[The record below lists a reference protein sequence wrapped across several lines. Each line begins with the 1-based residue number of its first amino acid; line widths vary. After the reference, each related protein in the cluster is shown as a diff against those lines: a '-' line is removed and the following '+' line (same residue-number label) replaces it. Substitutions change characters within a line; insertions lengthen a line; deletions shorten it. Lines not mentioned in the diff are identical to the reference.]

1 MTPSNAAPV
10 RTVRW
15 KGASTDASPQRKYRR
30 IGLILGLILA
40 AVVLVSVIV
49 ALLLAPLF
57 IWKTAFVSLVI
68 DQYRI
73 GSLAAVPFAMEDK
86 TALAASLAHSLPTDQ
101 TTDSVH
107 LVGFETSAAIR
118 EKLGNRLFNL
128 PLRSKDVLVAYLR
141 AQSMVAPPSLDAD
154 GIERTDPLNNKVC
167 LIASDFRIEGERPR
181 GLVPMRELVE
191 SIGRES
197 SSTTLIAIDFGDL
210 RWDPR
215 AGVIAGLVPKML
227 DDEFAEPQ
235 RKATGA
241 NWVVGSHDLFEYSGT
256 YLPERRTFFA
266 RSLELGLSG
275 AADAAPWGDGDL
287 LVELDELLR
296 FVSAWTSQW
305 ARQSSGGRSL
315 QNPVVWKL
323 GVGRVPLSSV
333 PPNIAVVRVPTAKK
347 KVAKDKPASE
357 KPASEKPSQEKQQ
370 PTAPEKKA
378 EPSSPAAQPAPVPP
392 QKSPAVPAPNALPKK
407 SAAIPAASDRPP
419 ALFQPADKALRL
431 DAKRFSAGVVLTAAE
446 KDAAKPDAGPAF
458 PAAGEP
464 PAADAAS
471 PTAAST
477 ASPPAE
483 GTPPAAAAPAPA
495 AVPEKPPA
503 AIPPPPPEP
512 EVLPPNLWQL
522 LEQQNTRRKQ
532 ALVFEVQP
540 ALVDFAPHLWAELVA
555 LAGSAQLQALQNDSG
570 SLRTNAFLD
579 QFTTDLANLSAHS
592 NAAEAVGIR
601 STPIVSLQQALE
613 KAESKHFFEAW
624 ENAPPRFRNALA
636 VRNDA
641 VVSLLAMV
649 NLNAIFAG
657 GSGTPPIE
665 PATVLTAISQIARL
679 SSIINGFPSMA
690 SQEKEPLRLDPLDD
704 ASRSVSLLLT
714 RLNKLVDLLFVNL
727 LDSGA
732 INQST
737 VSYTECSA
745 ALRLP
750 FLSMPRRESLLSMIR
765 PSAQA
770 TLSGEQS
777 SGTDAGSNETPPEEQ
792 SVLLAVGR
800 VPLPPETPIRIQ
812 RIDLAN
818 IAVLVDSLAAIV
830 DAAGILSDSTSRAP
844 PEIAKTIRD
853 IADVRKACESLAS
866 FASDE
871 KVAVQK
877 ILQLAAKLSQLYSR
891 AASEVDSPTISSGGF
906 RETDR
911 GAALLRTLDPR
922 DAENLSTV
930 EVASIPRWAVV
941 DAVGIVLQ
949 PIDGVALEFQKPTL
963 IRIVFGDRNKKQVPV
978 NATLRLRYDPADMQV
993 RASGGGILDPNR
1005 VSMLSDL
1012 PLRAEGLR
1020 LEILANRKASETDL
1034 DGQVRLLALLEIGGR
1049 TEEAEL
1055 YVNLPSER
1063 TVTLSVRRTPVA
1075 NAATG
1080 NGWLRSRVSTDSVAS
1095 DALVQSTVQ
1104 LPCLSGRVTAWE
1116 LGLEN
1121 EASLPRTVSVEVYS
1135 VASNQQ
1141 PGAREKD
1148 WKEAAAQIV
1157 AGTSTLAK
1165 MAAIAKVEL
1174 PVSQSITFL
1183 PLPPEAVAPAILP
1196 LPAPAGTP
1204 PAAAPPAPA
1213 PIPIG
1218 PDVAVLVREIT
1229 AGQPPRAW
1237 LTRLCFEVEHPRTL
1251 LIPTAIWNS
1260 RERTITVEM
1269 RPSDTAGKGADLPP
1283 NGMRVSMKPLSIFPV
1298 IGRQPIE
1305 MRKGEALLTPSR
1317 PADVLVAFWNG
1328 SDRSGRAWLAIDID
1342 GYPRAM
1348 VMAVDCSQ
1356 ATDGEK
1362 QGAQYDWRNISF
1374 IDPIAKETLV
1384 KAPAATV
1391 GFRMA
1396 VDAPPDSFR
1405 MKNGVATSTVSLSL
1419 REDRG
1424 DPNASREDRV
1434 VWSAAADR
1442 QVEFVRDKPAVPG
1455 TLAVMTTVQD
1465 WKINAS
1471 GEGFENIDI
1480 LAQARLSI
1488 PGVQQPLADQR
1499 QMVFDARAPVVEA
1512 PPSMNV
1518 SVGKPLVVPVR
1529 VMDDPRESFAA
1540 AATKHLPGV
1549 SGVDRVEWG
1558 IDTKGNGS
1566 AEAWQPAVSL
1576 GGGAYELRV
1585 VTTTLPPGKQTLL
1598 LVRAFDRAG
1607 LSDPP
1612 DRVWLTAAAVVARN
1626 CIEGRVI
1633 LNGKGE
1639 AGVLVTADGPSAP
1652 KPIKTDKEGK
1662 FKFSDVDAGEY
1673 KLQATGPIRNQN
1685 YRSEIV
1691 PVVVSP
1697 PPAPPASALLPLK

>member
-1 MTPSNAAPV
+1 VTPSNAAPV

-15 KGASTDASPQRKYRR
+15 KGASTDGVPQRKYWRV
-30 IGLILGLILA
+30 GLILGLILA

-57 IWKTAFVSLVI
+57 TWKTAFVSLVI

-73 GSLAAVPFAMEDK
+73 GSLAAVPFAIEDK

-118 EKLGNRLFNL
+118 ERLGNRLLNL
-128 PLRSKDVLVAYLR
+128 PLRSKDVLVAYVR

-256 YLPERRTFFA
+256 YLPERRTYFA

-333 PPNIAVVRVPTAKK
+333 PPNIAVVRVPVAKK
-347 KVAKDKPASE
+347 KNAAQDKAVSDKPN
-357 KPASEKPSQEKQQ
+357 QEKQEK
-370 PTAPEKKA
+370 TAPEKKA
-378 EPSSPAAQPAPVPP
+378 EPSSPAATQPAPVPQ
-392 QKSPAVPAPNALPKK
+392 QKSPAGPVQNSLPKT
-407 SAAIPAASDRPP
+407 SAAVPAASARRP
-419 ALFQPADKALRL
+419 ALFQPESKAARL
-431 DAKRFSAGVVLTAAE
+431 DARKFSAGVVLTAAE

-458 PAAGEP
+458 PAAAQP
-464 PAADAAS
+464 PAADAAT
-471 PTAAST
+471 PTAAPST

-483 GTPPAAAAPAPA
+483 GPPPTAAAPASA
-495 AVPEKPPA
+495 AVPKKPPA
-503 AIPPPPPEP
+503 AIPPPPLEP
-512 EVLPPNLWQL
+512 EVLPPNLWL
-522 LEQQNTRRKQ
+522 LIEQQNSRRKQ
-532 ALVFEVQP
+532 APASGLRP

-579 QFTTDLANLSAHS
+579 QFTADLANLSAHS
-592 NAAEAVGIR
+592 NTAEAVGIR
-601 STPIVSLQQALE
+601 SSPIVSLQQTLE

-641 VVSLLAMV
+641 VVSLLAIV

-657 GSGTPPIE
+657 GSGTPKIE
-665 PATVLTAISQIARL
+665 PATLLTAISQTARL
-679 SSIINGFPSMA
+679 SSIINGFPSI
-690 SQEKEPLRLDPLDD
+690 SSPDEEPLRLDPLDD
-704 ASRSVSLLLT
+704 ASRSVSLLLA

-750 FLSMPRRESLLSMIR
+750 FLSMPQRDALVTMIR
-765 PSAQA
+765 PNAEA
-770 TLSGEQS
+770 TLSGDQS
-777 SGTDAGSNETPPEEQ
+777 PGPADEMPFDGPSM
-792 SVLLAVGR
+792 LLAIGR

-818 IAVLVDSLAAIV
+818 IAVLVDCLAAIV
-830 DAAGILSDSTSRAP
+830 DAAGILSDSTSHAP
-844 PEIAKTIRD
+844 PEIAKTVRD
-853 IADVRKACESLAS
+853 ISDVRRACESLAS

-871 KVAVQK
+871 KVAVGK
-877 ILQLAAKLSQLYSR
+877 ILQLAAKLSQLYSK
-891 AASEVDSPTISSGGF
+891 AASEVDSTTISSGGF

-911 GAALLRTLDPR
+911 GAALLRILDPR
-922 DAENLSTV
+922 DAENLPTV
-930 EVASIPRWAVV
+930 EIASIPRWGVV
-941 DAVGIVLQ
+941 NAVGMVLQ
-949 PIDGVALEFQKPTL
+949 PIDGIDLEFQKPAL
-963 IRIVFGDRNKKQVPV
+963 IRLAFGDRDKKQVPV

-1005 VSMLSDL
+1005 GNVLSDL
-1012 PLRAEGLR
+1012 PLRTEGLR
-1020 LEILANRKASETDL
+1020 LELLANRKATESDL
-1034 DGQVRLLALLEIGGR
+1034 DGQVRLRAILELGGR

-1075 NAATG
+1075 NAATR
-1080 NGWLRSRVSTDSVAS
+1080 NGWIRSRVSTDSIAS
-1095 DALVQSTVQ
+1095 DALVKSTVQ
-1104 LPCLSGRVTAWE
+1104 LPCLPSRITAWE

-1121 EASLPRTVSVEVYS
+1121 KASIPRTVSVEIYS
-1135 VASNQQ
+1135 VPSSQQ
-1141 PGAREKD
+1141 PGAREKN
-1148 WKEAAAQIV
+1148 WKEAAAQILD
-1157 AGTSTLAK
+1157 GTSTLAK
-1165 MAAIAKVEL
+1165 MAVIAKVEL
-1174 PVSQSITFL
+1174 PVSQSMISL
-1183 PLPPEAVAPAILP
+1183 PLPPEAVLPAILP

-1204 PAAAPPAPA
+1204 PAPATPAPAPA

-1218 PDVAVLVREIT
+1218 PDLALLVREIT
-1229 AGQPPRAW
+1229 VGQQPRAW
-1237 LTRLCFEVEHPRTL
+1237 LTRLFFEVEHPRTL
-1251 LIPTAIWNS
+1251 LVPTAIWNS
-1260 RERTITVEM
+1260 RERTITVEVS
-1269 RPSDTAGKGADLPP
+1269 PSDAAGKGEGLPP
-1283 NGMRVSMKPLSIFPV
+1283 DGVRVSMKPLSVFPV

-1305 MRKGEALLTPSR
+1305 LRKSEALLTPSR
-1317 PADVLVAFWNG
+1317 PADVLMAVWNG

-1356 ATDGEK
+1356 ATDGER

-1374 IDPIAKETLV
+1374 LNPLAKETVV

-1391 GFRMA
+1391 GFHVA
-1396 VDAPPDSFR
+1396 ADAPPDSFR
-1405 MKNGVATSTVSLSL
+1405 MKNGVDTSTVSLSL

-1424 DPNASREDRV
+1424 DASAPREGRV
-1434 VWSAAADR
+1434 VWSATADR
-1442 QVEFVRDKPAVPG
+1442 QVEFVRGKAVVPG

-1499 QMVFDARAPVVEA
+1499 LMVFDARAPVVEA

-1518 SVGKPLVVPVR
+1518 SVGKPLVIPVR

-1549 SGVDRVEWG
+1549 SGVDHVEWG
-1558 IDTKGNGS
+1558 IDTKGNGVP
-1566 AEAWQPAVSL
+1566 ETWQPAVSL
-1576 GGGAYELRV
+1576 GGGVYELRV

-1662 FKFSDVDAGEY
+1662 FKFSDVDAGDY
-1673 KLQATGPIRNQN
+1673 KLQATGPIRNQS

>member
-15 KGASTDASPQRKYRR
+15 KGTSTDASPQRKYRR
-30 IGLILGLILA
+30 IGLILGLILT

-57 IWKTAFVSLVI
+57 TWKTAFVSLVI

-73 GSLAAVPFAMEDK
+73 GSLVAVPFANEDK

-128 PLRSKDVLVAYLR
+128 PLRSKDVLVAYVR

-167 LIASDFRIEGERPR
+167 LIASDFRIEGDRPR

-197 SSTTLIAIDFGDL
+197 STTTLIAIDFGDL

-347 KVAKDKPASE
+347 KVAKDKPASD
-357 KPASEKPSQEKQQ
+357 KPSQEKQE

-378 EPSSPAAQPAPVPP
+378 EASSPVAQPAPVPP
-392 QKSPAVPAPNALPKK
+392 QKSPAGPSQNPLPKK
-407 SAAIPAASDRPP
+407 SAAVPAASDRQP
-419 ALFQPADKALRL
+419 ALFQPASKTLRL
-431 DAKRFSAGVVLTAAE
+431 DATRFSAGVVLTAAE

-458 PAAGEP
+458 PATGEP
-464 PAADAAS
+464 PAAAAAS
-471 PTAAST
+471 PTAAPST
-477 ASPPAE
+477 ASPPAD

-522 LEQQNTRRKQ
+522 IEQQNARRKQ
-532 ALVFEVQP
+532 APAFEVRP

-579 QFTTDLANLSAHS
+579 QFTADLANLSSHS

-601 STPIVSLQQALE
+601 SSPIVSLQQTLA
-613 KAESKHFFEAW
+613 KAESKNFFEAW
-624 ENAPPRFRNALA
+624 ENAPPRFRNAIA

-641 VVSLLAMV
+641 VVSLLAAV

-657 GSGTPPIE
+657 GSGTLPLE
-665 PATVLTAISQIARL
+665 PATLRTAISQIARL
-679 SSIINGFPSMA
+679 SSIINGFPSI
-690 SQEKEPLRLDPLDD
+690 SSSNDEPLRLDPLDD
-704 ASRSVSLLLT
+704 VSRSVSLLVA
-714 RLNKLVDLLFVNL
+714 RLNELVDLLFVNL

-737 VSYTECSA
+737 VSYRECSA
-745 ALRLP
+745 ALTLP
-750 FLSMPRRESLLSMIR
+750 FLSMPRRDSLLAMIR

-770 TLSGEQS
+770 TLSGDQS
-777 SGTDAGSNETPPEEQ
+777 SGTDAGSNETPPEDQ
-792 SVLLAVGR
+792 SMLLAVGR
-800 VPLPPETPIRIQ
+800 VPFPSETPIRIQ
-812 RIDLAN
+812 RMDLEN

-844 PEIAKTIRD
+844 PEMTKTVRE

-866 FASDE
+866 FTSDE
-871 KVAVQK
+871 KVAIQQ
-877 ILQLAAKLSQLYSR
+877 ILRLAAKLSQLYSK
-891 AASEVDSPTISSGGF
+891 AASEVDSTTISSAGF
-906 RETDR
+906 METDR
-911 GAALLRTLDPR
+911 GAALLRILDPR

-930 EVASIPRWAVV
+930 EIASIPRWAGV

-949 PIDGVALEFQKPTL
+949 PIDGVALEFQRPTL
-963 IRIVFGDRNKKQVPV
+963 IRLVFGDRDKKQVPV

-993 RASGGGILDPNR
+993 RASGGGILNPNR
-1005 VSMLSDL
+1005 GSILSDL

-1020 LEILANRKASETDL
+1020 LELLANRKASETDL
-1034 DGQVRLLALLEIGGR
+1034 DGRVRLRALLEIGGR

-1055 YVNLPSER
+1055 YVKLPSER

-1080 NGWLRSRVSTDSVAS
+1080 NGWLRSRVLMDSVAS

-1104 LPCLSGRVTAWE
+1104 LPCLPGRVTAWE

-1121 EASLPRTVSVEVYS
+1121 EAPLPRTVSVEVYS
-1135 VASNQQ
+1135 VASSQKA
-1141 PGAREKD
+1141 GAREKD
-1148 WKEAAAQIV
+1148 WKEATAQIV

-1251 LIPTAIWNS
+1251 LVPTAIWNS
-1260 RERTITVEM
+1260 RERTITVEV
-1269 RPSDTAGKGADLPP
+1269 RASDAAGKGVDLPP

-1305 MRKGEALLTPSR
+1305 MRKSEALLTPSR

-1356 ATDGEK
+1356 ATDGER

-1391 GFRMA
+1391 GFRVA

-1424 DPNASREDRV
+1424 DPNASRDDRV

-1442 QVEFVRDKPAVPG
+1442 QVEFVRDKPVVPG

-1465 WKINAS
+1465 WKINTS

>member
-1 MTPSNAAPV
+1 M
-10 RTVRW
+10 
-15 KGASTDASPQRKYRR
+15 
-30 IGLILGLILA
+30 
-40 AVVLVSVIV
+40 
-49 ALLLAPLF
+49 
-57 IWKTAFVSLVI
+57 
-68 DQYRI
+68 
-73 GSLAAVPFAMEDK
+73 
-86 TALAASLAHSLPTDQ
+86 
-101 TTDSVH
+101 
-107 LVGFETSAAIR
+107 
-118 EKLGNRLFNL
+118 
-128 PLRSKDVLVAYLR
+128 
-141 AQSMVAPPSLDAD
+141 
-154 GIERTDPLNNKVC
+154 
-167 LIASDFRIEGERPR
+167 
-181 GLVPMRELVE
+181 
-191 SIGRES
+191 
-197 SSTTLIAIDFGDL
+197 
-210 RWDPR
+210 
-215 AGVIAGLVPKML
+215 
-227 DDEFAEPQ
+227 
-235 RKATGA
+235 
-241 NWVVGSHDLFEYSGT
+241 
-256 YLPERRTFFA
+256 
-266 RSLELGLSG
+266 
-275 AADAAPWGDGDL
+275 
-287 LVELDELLR
+287 
-296 FVSAWTSQW
+296 
-305 ARQSSGGRSL
+305 
-315 QNPVVWKL
+315 
-323 GVGRVPLSSV
+323 
-333 PPNIAVVRVPTAKK
+333 
-347 KVAKDKPASE
+347 
-357 KPASEKPSQEKQQ
+357 
-370 PTAPEKKA
+370 
-378 EPSSPAAQPAPVPP
+378 
-392 QKSPAVPAPNALPKK
+392 
-407 SAAIPAASDRPP
+407 
-419 ALFQPADKALRL
+419 
-431 DAKRFSAGVVLTAAE
+431 
-446 KDAAKPDAGPAF
+446 
-458 PAAGEP
+458 
-464 PAADAAS
+464 
-471 PTAAST
+471 
-477 ASPPAE
+477 
-483 GTPPAAAAPAPA
+483 
-495 AVPEKPPA
+495 
-503 AIPPPPPEP
+503 
-512 EVLPPNLWQL
+512 
-522 LEQQNTRRKQ
+522 
-532 ALVFEVQP
+532 
-540 ALVDFAPHLWAELVA
+540 
-555 LAGSAQLQALQNDSG
+555 
-570 SLRTNAFLD
+570 
-579 QFTTDLANLSAHS
+579 
-592 NAAEAVGIR
+592 
-601 STPIVSLQQALE
+601 
-613 KAESKHFFEAW
+613 
-624 ENAPPRFRNALA
+624 
-636 VRNDA
+636 
-641 VVSLLAMV
+641 
-649 NLNAIFAG
+649 
-657 GSGTPPIE
+657 
-665 PATVLTAISQIARL
+665 
-679 SSIINGFPSMA
+679 
-690 SQEKEPLRLDPLDD
+690 
-704 ASRSVSLLLT
+704 
-714 RLNKLVDLLFVNL
+714 
-727 LDSGA
+727 
-732 INQST
+732 
-737 VSYTECSA
+737 
-745 ALRLP
+745 
-750 FLSMPRRESLLSMIR
+750 
-765 PSAQA
+765 
-770 TLSGEQS
+770 
-777 SGTDAGSNETPPEEQ
+777 
-792 SVLLAVGR
+792 
-800 VPLPPETPIRIQ
+800 
-812 RIDLAN
+812 
-818 IAVLVDSLAAIV
+818 
-830 DAAGILSDSTSRAP
+830 
-844 PEIAKTIRD
+844 
-853 IADVRKACESLAS
+853 
-866 FASDE
+866 
-871 KVAVQK
+871 
-877 ILQLAAKLSQLYSR
+877 
-891 AASEVDSPTISSGGF
+891 
-906 RETDR
+906 
-911 GAALLRTLDPR
+911 
-922 DAENLSTV
+922 
-930 EVASIPRWAVV
+930 

-949 PIDGVALEFQKPTL
+949 PIDGVALEFQRPTL
-963 IRIVFGDRNKKQVPV
+963 IRLVFGDRDKKQVPV

-993 RASGGGILDPNR
+993 RASGGGILNPNR
-1005 VSMLSDL
+1005 GSILSDL

-1020 LEILANRKASETDL
+1020 LELLANRKASETDL
-1034 DGQVRLLALLEIGGR
+1034 DGRVRLRALLEIGGR

-1055 YVNLPSER
+1055 YVKLPSER

-1080 NGWLRSRVSTDSVAS
+1080 NGWLRSRVLMDSVAS

-1104 LPCLSGRVTAWE
+1104 LPCLPGRVTAWE

-1121 EASLPRTVSVEVYS
+1121 EAPLPRTVSVEVYS
-1135 VASNQQ
+1135 VASSQKA
-1141 PGAREKD
+1141 GAREKD

-1229 AGQPPRAW
+1229 AGQPARAW

-1251 LIPTAIWNS
+1251 LVPTAIWNS
-1260 RERTITVEM
+1260 RERTITVEV
-1269 RPSDTAGKGADLPP
+1269 RASDAAGKGVDLPP

-1305 MRKGEALLTPSR
+1305 MRKSEALLTPSR

-1356 ATDGEK
+1356 ATDGER

-1391 GFRMA
+1391 GFRVA

-1424 DPNASREDRV
+1424 DPNASRDDRV

-1442 QVEFVRDKPAVPG
+1442 QVEFVRDKPVVPG

-1465 WKINAS
+1465 WKINTS

>member
-118 EKLGNRLFNL
+118 EKLGDRLFNL

-333 PPNIAVVRVPTAKK
+333 PPHIAVVRVPTAKK
-347 KVAKDKPASE
+347 KVAKD

-392 QKSPAVPAPNALPKK
+392 QKSPAVPAPNPLPQK

-464 PAADAAS
+464 PAAAAAS

-483 GTPPAAAAPAPA
+483 GTPPAAAAAPAPA

-512 EVLPPNLWQL
+512 EVLPPNLWQM
-522 LEQQNTRRKQ
+522 LEQQNARRKQ

-579 QFTTDLANLSAHS
+579 QFTADLANLSAHS

-665 PATVLTAISQIARL
+665 PATVMTAISQIARL

-690 SQEKEPLRLDPLDD
+690 SPEKEPLRLDPLDD

-770 TLSGEQS
+770 TLPGEQS

-812 RIDLAN
+812 SIDLAN

-963 IRIVFGDRNKKQVPV
+963 IRIVFGDRDKKQVPV

-1075 NAATG
+1075 NATTG

-1141 PGAREKD
+1141 PGARERD

-1269 RPSDTAGKGADLPP
+1269 RPSDTAAKGADLPP

-1442 QVEFVRDKPAVPG
+1442 QVEFVRDKPVVPG

>member
-1 MTPSNAAPV
+1 M
-10 RTVRW
+10 
-15 KGASTDASPQRKYRR
+15 
-30 IGLILGLILA
+30 
-40 AVVLVSVIV
+40 
-49 ALLLAPLF
+49 
-57 IWKTAFVSLVI
+57 
-68 DQYRI
+68 
-73 GSLAAVPFAMEDK
+73 
-86 TALAASLAHSLPTDQ
+86 
-101 TTDSVH
+101 
-107 LVGFETSAAIR
+107 
-118 EKLGNRLFNL
+118 
-128 PLRSKDVLVAYLR
+128 
-141 AQSMVAPPSLDAD
+141 
-154 GIERTDPLNNKVC
+154 
-167 LIASDFRIEGERPR
+167 
-181 GLVPMRELVE
+181 
-191 SIGRES
+191 
-197 SSTTLIAIDFGDL
+197 
-210 RWDPR
+210 
-215 AGVIAGLVPKML
+215 
-227 DDEFAEPQ
+227 
-235 RKATGA
+235 
-241 NWVVGSHDLFEYSGT
+241 
-256 YLPERRTFFA
+256 
-266 RSLELGLSG
+266 
-275 AADAAPWGDGDL
+275 
-287 LVELDELLR
+287 
-296 FVSAWTSQW
+296 
-305 ARQSSGGRSL
+305 
-315 QNPVVWKL
+315 
-323 GVGRVPLSSV
+323 
-333 PPNIAVVRVPTAKK
+333 
-347 KVAKDKPASE
+347 
-357 KPASEKPSQEKQQ
+357 
-370 PTAPEKKA
+370 
-378 EPSSPAAQPAPVPP
+378 
-392 QKSPAVPAPNALPKK
+392 
-407 SAAIPAASDRPP
+407 
-419 ALFQPADKALRL
+419 
-431 DAKRFSAGVVLTAAE
+431 
-446 KDAAKPDAGPAF
+446 
-458 PAAGEP
+458 
-464 PAADAAS
+464 
-471 PTAAST
+471 
-477 ASPPAE
+477 
-483 GTPPAAAAPAPA
+483 
-495 AVPEKPPA
+495 
-503 AIPPPPPEP
+503 
-512 EVLPPNLWQL
+512 
-522 LEQQNTRRKQ
+522 
-532 ALVFEVQP
+532 
-540 ALVDFAPHLWAELVA
+540 
-555 LAGSAQLQALQNDSG
+555 
-570 SLRTNAFLD
+570 
-579 QFTTDLANLSAHS
+579 
-592 NAAEAVGIR
+592 
-601 STPIVSLQQALE
+601 
-613 KAESKHFFEAW
+613 
-624 ENAPPRFRNALA
+624 
-636 VRNDA
+636 
-641 VVSLLAMV
+641 
-649 NLNAIFAG
+649 
-657 GSGTPPIE
+657 
-665 PATVLTAISQIARL
+665 
-679 SSIINGFPSMA
+679 
-690 SQEKEPLRLDPLDD
+690 
-704 ASRSVSLLLT
+704 
-714 RLNKLVDLLFVNL
+714 
-727 LDSGA
+727 
-732 INQST
+732 
-737 VSYTECSA
+737 
-745 ALRLP
+745 
-750 FLSMPRRESLLSMIR
+750 
-765 PSAQA
+765 
-770 TLSGEQS
+770 
-777 SGTDAGSNETPPEEQ
+777 
-792 SVLLAVGR
+792 
-800 VPLPPETPIRIQ
+800 
-812 RIDLAN
+812 
-818 IAVLVDSLAAIV
+818 
-830 DAAGILSDSTSRAP
+830 
-844 PEIAKTIRD
+844 
-853 IADVRKACESLAS
+853 
-866 FASDE
+866 
-871 KVAVQK
+871 
-877 ILQLAAKLSQLYSR
+877 
-891 AASEVDSPTISSGGF
+891 
-906 RETDR
+906 
-911 GAALLRTLDPR
+911 
-922 DAENLSTV
+922 
-930 EVASIPRWAVV
+930 

-949 PIDGVALEFQKPTL
+949 PIDGVALEFQRPTL
-963 IRIVFGDRNKKQVPV
+963 IRLVFGDRDKKQVPV

-993 RASGGGILDPNR
+993 RASGGGILNPNR
-1005 VSMLSDL
+1005 GSILSDL

-1020 LEILANRKASETDL
+1020 LELLANRKASETDL
-1034 DGQVRLLALLEIGGR
+1034 DGRVRLRALLEIGGR

-1055 YVNLPSER
+1055 YVKLPSER

-1080 NGWLRSRVSTDSVAS
+1080 NGWLRSRVLMDSVAS

-1104 LPCLSGRVTAWE
+1104 LPCLPGRVTAWE

-1121 EASLPRTVSVEVYS
+1121 EAPLPRTVSVEVYS
-1135 VASNQQ
+1135 VASSQKA
-1141 PGAREKD
+1141 GAREKD
-1148 WKEAAAQIV
+1148 WKEATAQIV

-1229 AGQPPRAW
+1229 AGQPARAW

-1251 LIPTAIWNS
+1251 LVPTAIWNS
-1260 RERTITVEM
+1260 RERTITVEV
-1269 RPSDTAGKGADLPP
+1269 RASDAAGKGVDLPP

-1305 MRKGEALLTPSR
+1305 MRKSEALLTPSR

-1356 ATDGEK
+1356 ATDGER

-1391 GFRMA
+1391 GFRVA

-1424 DPNASREDRV
+1424 DPNASRDDRV

-1442 QVEFVRDKPAVPG
+1442 QVEFVRDKPVVPG

-1465 WKINAS
+1465 WKINTS

>member
-15 KGASTDASPQRKYRR
+15 KGTSTDASPQRKYRR
-30 IGLILGLILA
+30 VGLILGLILA

-57 IWKTAFVSLVI
+57 TWKTAFVSLVI

-73 GSLAAVPFAMEDK
+73 GSLVAVPFAIEDK

-118 EKLGNRLFNL
+118 EKLGSRLFNL
-128 PLRSKDVLVAYLR
+128 PLRSKDVLVAYVR

-154 GIERTDPLNNKVC
+154 GIKRTDPLNNKVC

-241 NWVVGSHDLFEYSGT
+241 NWVVGSHDLFEYSGI

-333 PPNIAVVRVPTAKK
+333 PPNIAVVRVPTPKK
-347 KVAKDKPASE
+347 KVTKDKA
-357 KPASEKPSQEKQQ
+357 ASEKPSQEKQE

-378 EPSSPAAQPAPVPP
+378 EPSSPAAQPASVPP
-392 QKSPAVPAPNALPKK
+392 QKSPAGPVQNPLPKT
-407 SAAIPAASDRPP
+407 SAAIPAASDRQP
-419 ALFQPADKALRL
+419 ALFQPASKSLRL
-431 DAKRFSAGVVLTAAE
+431 DATRFSAGVVLTAAE

-464 PAADAAS
+464 PAAAAAT
-471 PTAAST
+471 PTAAAST

-512 EVLPPNLWQL
+512 EVLPPDLWL
-522 LEQQNTRRKQ
+522 LIEQQNSRRKQ
-532 ALVFEVQP
+532 APASEVRP

-555 LAGSAQLQALQNDSG
+555 LAGSAQLQVLQNDSG
-570 SLRTNAFLD
+570 SLRTNVFLD
-579 QFTTDLANLSAHS
+579 QFTTDLANLSAYS
-592 NAAEAVGIR
+592 NTAEAVGIR
-601 STPIVSLQQALE
+601 SSPIVSLQQTLG

-641 VVSLLAMV
+641 VVSLLATV
-649 NLNAIFAG
+649 HLNAIFAG

-665 PATVLTAISQIARL
+665 PGTLRTAISQVARL
-679 SSIINGFPSMA
+679 SSIINGFPSI
-690 SQEKEPLRLDPLDD
+690 SSPDEEPLRLDPLDD
-704 ASRSVSLLLT
+704 ASRSVSLLVT
-714 RLNKLVDLLFVNL
+714 RLNTLVDLLFVNL

-750 FLSMPRRESLLSMIR
+750 FLSMPRRDSLLAMIQS
-765 PSAQA
+765 SAQA

-777 SGTDAGSNETPPEEQ
+777 SGMDAGSNEMPLEGQ
-792 SVLLAVGR
+792 SMLLAVGR
-800 VPLPPETPIRIQ
+800 VPLPPEAPIRIQ

-866 FASDE
+866 FVSDE
-871 KVAVQK
+871 KVAVQE
-877 ILQLAAKLSQLYSR
+877 ILQLAAKISQLYFK
-891 AASEVDSPTISSGGF
+891 AASEVDSTTISSSGF
-906 RETDR
+906 TETDR
-911 GAALLRTLDPR
+911 GAALLRILDPR

-930 EVASIPRWAVV
+930 EIASIPRWAVV

-949 PIDGVALEFQKPTL
+949 PIDGVAMEFQRPTL
-963 IRIVFGDRNKKQVPV
+963 LRLVFGGRDKKKLPV

-1005 VSMLSDL
+1005 GSMLSDL

-1020 LEILANRKASETDL
+1020 LELLPNRKATESDL
-1034 DGQVRLLALLEIGGR
+1034 NGQVRLRALLEIGGR

-1080 NGWLRSRVSTDSVAS
+1080 NGWLRSRVLTDSVSS

-1135 VASNQQ
+1135 VASSQQ

-1157 AGTSTLAK
+1157 AGTSSLAK

-1183 PLPPEAVAPAILP
+1183 PLPPEIVPPAILP

-1251 LIPTAIWNS
+1251 LVPTAIWNS
-1260 RERTITVEM
+1260 RERTITVEV
-1269 RPSDTAGKGADLPP
+1269 RASDTARKGADLPP

-1305 MRKGEALLTPSR
+1305 MQKSEALLTPSR
-1317 PADVLVAFWNG
+1317 PADVLVAAWNG
-1328 SDRSGRAWLAIDID
+1328 SDRSGRVWLAIDID
-1342 GYPRAM
+1342 GYPRAV

-1356 ATDGEK
+1356 ATDGER

-1384 KAPAATV
+1384 KAPAASV
-1391 GFRMA
+1391 GFSVA

-1424 DPNASREDRV
+1424 DGNAPREERV

-1442 QVEFVRDKPAVPG
+1442 QVEFVRDKAVVPG

-1499 QMVFDARAPVVEA
+1499 QMVFDARGPVVEA

-1518 SVGKPLVVPVR
+1518 SVGKPLVIPVR
-1529 VMDDPRESFAA
+1529 VIDDQRESFAT

-1566 AEAWQPAVSL
+1566 PEAWQPAVSL
-1576 GGGAYELRV
+1576 GGGMYELRV
-1585 VTTTLPPGKQTLL
+1585 VTTMLPPGKQTLL

-1612 DRVWLTAAAVVARN
+1612 DRVWLIASAMVAKN

-1652 KPIKTDKEGK
+1652 KPIKTNKEGK

>member
-1 MTPSNAAPV
+1 M
-10 RTVRW
+10 
-15 KGASTDASPQRKYRR
+15 
-30 IGLILGLILA
+30 
-40 AVVLVSVIV
+40 
-49 ALLLAPLF
+49 
-57 IWKTAFVSLVI
+57 
-68 DQYRI
+68 
-73 GSLAAVPFAMEDK
+73 
-86 TALAASLAHSLPTDQ
+86 
-101 TTDSVH
+101 
-107 LVGFETSAAIR
+107 
-118 EKLGNRLFNL
+118 
-128 PLRSKDVLVAYLR
+128 
-141 AQSMVAPPSLDAD
+141 
-154 GIERTDPLNNKVC
+154 
-167 LIASDFRIEGERPR
+167 
-181 GLVPMRELVE
+181 
-191 SIGRES
+191 
-197 SSTTLIAIDFGDL
+197 
-210 RWDPR
+210 
-215 AGVIAGLVPKML
+215 
-227 DDEFAEPQ
+227 
-235 RKATGA
+235 
-241 NWVVGSHDLFEYSGT
+241 
-256 YLPERRTFFA
+256 
-266 RSLELGLSG
+266 
-275 AADAAPWGDGDL
+275 
-287 LVELDELLR
+287 
-296 FVSAWTSQW
+296 
-305 ARQSSGGRSL
+305 
-315 QNPVVWKL
+315 
-323 GVGRVPLSSV
+323 
-333 PPNIAVVRVPTAKK
+333 
-347 KVAKDKPASE
+347 
-357 KPASEKPSQEKQQ
+357 
-370 PTAPEKKA
+370 
-378 EPSSPAAQPAPVPP
+378 
-392 QKSPAVPAPNALPKK
+392 
-407 SAAIPAASDRPP
+407 
-419 ALFQPADKALRL
+419 
-431 DAKRFSAGVVLTAAE
+431 
-446 KDAAKPDAGPAF
+446 
-458 PAAGEP
+458 
-464 PAADAAS
+464 
-471 PTAAST
+471 
-477 ASPPAE
+477 
-483 GTPPAAAAPAPA
+483 
-495 AVPEKPPA
+495 
-503 AIPPPPPEP
+503 
-512 EVLPPNLWQL
+512 
-522 LEQQNTRRKQ
+522 
-532 ALVFEVQP
+532 
-540 ALVDFAPHLWAELVA
+540 
-555 LAGSAQLQALQNDSG
+555 
-570 SLRTNAFLD
+570 
-579 QFTTDLANLSAHS
+579 
-592 NAAEAVGIR
+592 
-601 STPIVSLQQALE
+601 
-613 KAESKHFFEAW
+613 
-624 ENAPPRFRNALA
+624 
-636 VRNDA
+636 
-641 VVSLLAMV
+641 
-649 NLNAIFAG
+649 
-657 GSGTPPIE
+657 
-665 PATVLTAISQIARL
+665 
-679 SSIINGFPSMA
+679 
-690 SQEKEPLRLDPLDD
+690 
-704 ASRSVSLLLT
+704 
-714 RLNKLVDLLFVNL
+714 
-727 LDSGA
+727 
-732 INQST
+732 
-737 VSYTECSA
+737 
-745 ALRLP
+745 
-750 FLSMPRRESLLSMIR
+750 
-765 PSAQA
+765 
-770 TLSGEQS
+770 
-777 SGTDAGSNETPPEEQ
+777 
-792 SVLLAVGR
+792 
-800 VPLPPETPIRIQ
+800 
-812 RIDLAN
+812 
-818 IAVLVDSLAAIV
+818 
-830 DAAGILSDSTSRAP
+830 
-844 PEIAKTIRD
+844 
-853 IADVRKACESLAS
+853 
-866 FASDE
+866 
-871 KVAVQK
+871 
-877 ILQLAAKLSQLYSR
+877 
-891 AASEVDSPTISSGGF
+891 
-906 RETDR
+906 
-911 GAALLRTLDPR
+911 
-922 DAENLSTV
+922 
-930 EVASIPRWAVV
+930 

-949 PIDGVALEFQKPTL
+949 PIDGVALEFQRPTL
-963 IRIVFGDRNKKQVPV
+963 IRLVFGDRDKKQVPV

-993 RASGGGILDPNR
+993 RASGGGILNPNR
-1005 VSMLSDL
+1005 GSILSDL

-1020 LEILANRKASETDL
+1020 LELLANRKASETDL
-1034 DGQVRLLALLEIGGR
+1034 DGRVRLRALLEIGGR

-1055 YVNLPSER
+1055 YVKLPSER

-1080 NGWLRSRVSTDSVAS
+1080 NGWLRSRVLMDSVAS

-1104 LPCLSGRVTAWE
+1104 LPCLPGRVTAWE

-1121 EASLPRTVSVEVYS
+1121 EAPLPRTVSVEVYS
-1135 VASNQQ
+1135 VASSQKA
-1141 PGAREKD
+1141 GAREKD

-1251 LIPTAIWNS
+1251 LVPTAIWNS
-1260 RERTITVEM
+1260 RERTITVEV
-1269 RPSDTAGKGADLPP
+1269 RASDAAGKGVDLPP

-1305 MRKGEALLTPSR
+1305 MRKSEALLTPSR

-1356 ATDGEK
+1356 ATDGER

-1391 GFRMA
+1391 GFRVA

-1424 DPNASREDRV
+1424 DPNASRDDRV

-1442 QVEFVRDKPAVPG
+1442 QVEFVRDKPVVPG

-1465 WKINAS
+1465 WKINTS

>member
-40 AVVLVSVIV
+40 AVVLVSLIV

-57 IWKTAFVSLVI
+57 TWKTAFVSLVI

-73 GSLAAVPFAMEDK
+73 GSLAAVPFAIEDK

-357 KPASEKPSQEKQQ
+357 KPASDKPSQEKQQ

-392 QKSPAVPAPNALPKK
+392 QKSPAVPVPNPLPQK
-407 SAAIPAASDRPP
+407 SAAIPAASNRPP

-431 DAKRFSAGVVLTAAE
+431 DAKRFAAGVVLTAAE

-464 PAADAAS
+464 PAAAAAS

-483 GTPPAAAAPAPA
+483 GTPPTAAAPAPA

-522 LEQQNTRRKQ
+522 LEQQNARRKQ

-579 QFTTDLANLSAHS
+579 QFTADLANLSAHS

-613 KAESKHFFEAW
+613 KAESNHFFEAW

-690 SQEKEPLRLDPLDD
+690 SPEKEPLRLDPLDD

-714 RLNKLVDLLFVNL
+714 RLNKFVDLLFVNL

-963 IRIVFGDRNKKQVPV
+963 IKIVFGDRDKKQVPV

-1141 PGAREKD
+1141 PGARERD

-1269 RPSDTAGKGADLPP
+1269 RPSDTAGKGVDLPP

-1374 IDPIAKETLV
+1374 IDPTAKETLV

-1442 QVEFVRDKPAVPG
+1442 QVEFVRDKPVVPG

-1529 VMDDPRESFAA
+1529 VMDDPRESFTA

-1639 AGVLVTADGPSAP
+1639 AGVLVTADGPSVP

>member
-73 GSLAAVPFAMEDK
+73 GSLAAVPFAIEDK

-154 GIERTDPLNNKVC
+154 GMERTDPLNNKVC

-347 KVAKDKPASE
+347 KVAKDKPASD
-357 KPASEKPSQEKQQ
+357 KPASEKPGQEKQQ

-378 EPSSPAAQPAPVPP
+378 EPSSPAAQPTPVPP
-392 QKSPAVPAPNALPKK
+392 QKSPAVPVPNPLPQK
-407 SAAIPAASDRPP
+407 SAAIPTASDRPP
-419 ALFQPADKALRL
+419 ALFQPASKALRL
-431 DAKRFSAGVVLTAAE
+431 DATRFSAGVVLTAAE

-464 PAADAAS
+464 PAAAAAS

-522 LEQQNTRRKQ
+522 LEQQNARRKQ

-579 QFTTDLANLSAHS
+579 QFTADLANLSAHS

-613 KAESKHFFEAW
+613 KAESNHFFEAW

-641 VVSLLAMV
+641 VVSLLAIV

-690 SQEKEPLRLDPLDD
+690 SPEKEPLRLDPLDD

-963 IRIVFGDRNKKQVPV
+963 IRIVFGDRDKKQVPV

-1141 PGAREKD
+1141 PGARERD

-1269 RPSDTAGKGADLPP
+1269 RPSDTAGKGVDLPP

-1442 QVEFVRDKPAVPG
+1442 QVEFVRDKPVVPG

-1639 AGVLVTADGPSAP
+1639 AGVLVTADGPSVP